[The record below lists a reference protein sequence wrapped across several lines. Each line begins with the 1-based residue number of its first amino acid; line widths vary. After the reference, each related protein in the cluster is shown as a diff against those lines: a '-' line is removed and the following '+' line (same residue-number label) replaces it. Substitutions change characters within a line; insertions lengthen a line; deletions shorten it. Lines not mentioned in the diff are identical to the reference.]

1 MSELLPIIAMI
12 WLVMGALGAF
22 VALQKGR
29 SPIEGLLMGFLFGPF
44 GVLITAL
51 LPTMPTG
58 DKQGQADSGIIG
70 QSKARSLED
79 RRQIA
84 YLEDRYRDILE
95 EVAPDWRKAPYH
107 RRKTLLR
114 SYDKP
119 LMKELKLTPTRFDE
133 LSIEAMR
140 PILKQR

>member
-1 MSELLPIIAMI
+1 MSELLLIIAMI
-12 WLVMGALGAF
+12 WLVMEALGAF

-29 SPIEGLLMGFLFGPF
+29 STTQGLFVGFLFGPF

-51 LPTMPTG
+51 LPTTPTG

>member
-1 MSELLPIIAMI
+1 MSDLLPIIAMI

-29 SPIEGLLMGFLFGPF
+29 SPIEGLMMGFLFGPF

-58 DKQGQADSGIIG
+58 DKHGQSDSASIG
-70 QSKARSLED
+70 QGKARSLED

-95 EVAPDWRKAPYH
+95 EVAPDWRNAPYH

-114 SYDKP
+114 NYDKK

-133 LSIEAMR
+133 LSIAAMR
-140 PILKQR
+140 PILNQR